1 MQHFQVLRLSRYNC
15 DIMPKTY
22 KHLSA
27 EERDILAVLKSKGH
41 SIRQIS
47 KVLKRRPSTLSREL
61 KRNAPPVYKGYY
73 LAHRAQQRADKRKEY
88 DMKLKVYVLILL
100 LVSLCCASMA
110 WAEVEVPEKLTKAAP
125 IYKGAKVLQS
135 MQFEEG
141 VQATYEVSTDR
152 KEVVKFYKDTMQKKG
167 WKVVMEMNMEN
178 NSILNLAK
186 DNLSLVVNTGVN
198 QKGKTTVHLILQ
210 DK

>member
-1 MQHFQVLRLSRYNC
+1 VQHFQVLRLSRYNC

-100 LVSLCCASMA
+100 LVSLCFASMA
-110 WAEVEVPEKLTKAAP
+110 WATVQVPPRMKDVP
-125 IYKGAKVLQS
+125 IYENATI
-135 MQFEEG
+135 
-141 VQATYEVSTDR
+141 VQAMEAEEFAQIVYAVSTEI
-152 KEVVKFYKDTMQKKG
+152 KKVIKWYKDIMLKKG

-178 NSILNLAK
+178 NSVLNLAK
-186 DNLSLVVNTGVN
+186 DNLTLVVNTSVD
-198 QKGKTTVHLILQ
+198 QKGKTTVHLVLQ